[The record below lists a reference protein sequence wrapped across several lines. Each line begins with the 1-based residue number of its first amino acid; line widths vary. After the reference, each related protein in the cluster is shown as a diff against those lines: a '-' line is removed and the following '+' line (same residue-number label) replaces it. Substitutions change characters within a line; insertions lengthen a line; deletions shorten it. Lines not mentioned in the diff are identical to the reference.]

1 MIKALIVED
10 EHYISKGLQILIE
23 ELNKNIKIIGISP
36 SVKDAIYKTDK
47 LKPNLIFLDIKLLD
61 GTAFDFLKKTTHK
74 EFKTIFITSYNEY
87 AIQALKAGAVDYILK
102 PIDISELEEAI
113 DKVITHSKKE
123 ETINLQ
129 NKIVLNFLNETQIVD
144 LNKLLYCKSHK
155 GYTTFFMENNKE
167 YLTSKPLKE
176 YEIILSKNN
185 FIRSHQSYFVNSN
198 YIDKFD
204 SKNKVIYLENGI
216 SIPVSARKVT
226 TIHSLL
232 HKK

>member
-10 EHYISKGLQILIE
+10 EHYISKGLHILIE
-23 ELNKNIKIIGISP
+23 SLHKNIQIIGISP
-36 SVKDAIYKTDK
+36 SVKDAIEKANR
-47 LKPNLIFLDIKLLD
+47 LKPNLVFLDIKLLD
-61 GTAFDFLKKTTHK
+61 GTGFDFLEKTIHKK
-74 EFKTIFITSYNEY
+74 FKTIFITSYDEY
-87 AIQALKAGAVDYILK
+87 AIQALKAGAIDYILK
-102 PIDISELEEAI
+102 PIDINELDEAI
-113 DKVITHSKKE
+113 DKVLKDTKKE

-129 NKIVLNFLNETQIVD
+129 NKIVLHFLSETQIVD

-155 GYTTFFMENNKE
+155 GYTTFFMENGKE

-176 YEIILSKNN
+176 YEIILSENN

-204 SKNKVIYLENGI
+204 SKNKIIYLKNST

-226 TIHSLL
+226 TINLLL
-232 HKK
+232 HKN